1 MDDMNPNKTGMVMDL
16 EGLAKFLIDGLRVIT
31 ELESEERDVILTVTA
46 GVEYTGTEVTLAD
59 YARKYEELFGR
70 KPYDSRM
77 ISMLKQIYHPEW
89 KQPELFNYAEFDEP
103 IGDIKIP
110 ANMYRG
116 EYGLFDP
123 ETE

>member
-1 MDDMNPNKTGMVMDL
+1 MDDMNPNEAGMVMDL
-16 EGLAKFLIDGLRVIT
+16 EGLAKFLIDGLRVIN
-31 ELESEERDVILTVTA
+31 ELESEERDVILTVTD
-46 GVEYTGTEVTLAD
+46 GVEYKGTEVTLAD

-77 ISMLKQIYHPEW
+77 ISMLKQIYHPKW

-123 ETE
+123 EPE